1 MKLITRI
8 VSLFILAALAS
19 CTPSKKDEN
28 AMAAAKSSLDSL
40 FVNYHED
47 RFKLFPFEATS
58 AGDNRYND
66 VFYNDVTQEYRD
78 RIKNFYS
85 RYEEQLKAIDTASLE
100 EDDRISY
107 EVLLRDC
114 AINLEGFKFKDY
126 LMPIN
131 QFNSTP
137 LFIGQLA
144 SGSSIQPFKT
154 VTDYENWLKR
164 LDGYVIWCDSAIANM
179 RRGMKEGYVLPKA
192 LAQKVIPQLSDLD
205 HGPVK
210 DHLYYGPITL
220 LPDSFPGDEKLRL
233 TKAYEDMIANKII
246 PAHKKLNDFFKK
258 EYLPACRTTSG
269 IDGTPLG
276 KDYYAYVIQVY
287 TTTDKSAEE
296 IFALGKSEVER
307 ISKEMEAV
315 KEQVG
320 HKGDL
325 KSFFDVLRKK
335 KELMP
340 FTKPE
345 EVIAHF
351 NAIHEKMKPSLTK
364 LFDKTPKTG
373 FEVKRTEA
381 FREASASAEYFPGS
395 LDGTRAGVFYVPVP
409 NVKEYNIL
417 SDEDLF
423 LHEAIPG
430 HHYQISLQQEN
441 TELPEFRKTLF
452 YSAYTEGWA
461 LYTESLG
468 KELGLYTDPYQYFGM
483 LCGEMHRA
491 IRLVV
496 DVGMHTQ
503 GWTREQAIQYSLD
516 HEAESEES
524 VTAEIERYMSWPA
537 QALSYKVGQLKIRE
551 LRTKAENELGD
562 TFVIG
567 QFHNKVLESGCLP
580 LTILENKINRWIV
593 TEKNATTK

>member
-1 MKLITRI
+1 MKFFNLIAAM
-8 VSLFILAALAS
+8 FILASITS
-19 CTPSKKDEN
+19 CTSSKKDE
-28 AMAAAKSSLDSL
+28 ASAADTKSMLDSL
-40 FVNYHED
+40 FVQYHDE

-66 VFYNDVTQEYRD
+66 VFHNDITQEYRD
-78 RIKNFYS
+78 KVKDFYT
-85 RYEEQLKAIDTASLE
+85 RYAEQLKNIDTAALQE
-100 EDDRISY
+100 NDRIDY
-107 EVLLRDC
+107 DVLVRDC

-126 LMPIN
+126 FMPIN
-131 QFNSTP
+131 QFNATP

-154 VTDYENWLKR
+154 VEDYENWLKR

-179 RRGMKEGYVLPKA
+179 RQGMKEGYVLPKA
-192 LAQKVIPQLSDLD
+192 LVQKVIPQLTDLD

-210 DHLYYGPITL
+210 DHLYYGPIKL
-220 LPDSFPGDEKLRL
+220 LPDSFASDEKLRL
-233 TKAYEDMIANKII
+233 TKAYEAMITNKII
-246 PAHKKLNDFFKK
+246 PAHKKLADFFKN
-258 EYLPACRTTSG
+258 EYLPASRTTSG

-276 KDYYAYVIQVY
+276 KEYYAYAIKVY
-287 TTTDKSAEE
+287 TTTDKSADE

-320 HKGDL
+320 YKGDL
-325 KSFFDVLRKK
+325 KSFFEALRNK

-351 NAIHEKMKPSLTK
+351 NAIHEKMKPSLAK
-364 LFDKTPKTG
+364 LFDKTPKTA

-381 FREASASAEYFPGS
+381 FREASASAEYNAGS
-395 LDGTRAGVFYVPVP
+395 LDGTRPGIFYVPVP
-409 NVKEYNIL
+409 DAKTYNIL

-441 TELPEFRKTLF
+441 AELPEFRKTMF
-452 YSAYTEGWA
+452 NSAYGEGWA

-496 DVGMHTQ
+496 DAGMHTQ

-537 QALSYKVGQLKIRE
+537 QALSYKIGQLKIRE
-551 LRTKAENELGD
+551 LRTKAEKELGD
-562 TFVIG
+562 KFDIG

-580 LTILENKINRWIV
+580 LTILENKINRWIT
-593 TEKNATTK
+593 TEKNAAM

>member
-1 MKLITRI
+1 MKSIKLI
-8 VSLFILAALAS
+8 VYMVILASMVS
-19 CTPSKKDEN
+19 CTSSTTEDTATN
-28 AMAAAKSSLDSL
+28 AKSSLDSL
-40 FVNYHED
+40 FVRYHEE

-66 VFYNDVTQEYRD
+66 IFHNDITLEYRE
-78 RIKNFYS
+78 KVKAFYS
-85 RYEEQLKAIDTASLE
+85 KYAAELQAIDTAALLE
-100 EDDRISY
+100 KDRISY
-107 EVLLRDC
+107 DVLLRDC
-114 AINLEGFKFKDY
+114 TINLEGFKFKDY

-164 LDGYVIWCDSAIANM
+164 LDGYVVWCDSAIANM
-179 RRGMKEGYVLPKA
+179 RQGMKEGYVLPKA
-192 LAQKVIPQLSDLD
+192 LSLKVIPQLSDLD

-210 DHLYYGPITL
+210 DHLYYGPIKL
-220 LPDSFPGDEKLRL
+220 LPDSFSTEEKSRL
-233 TKAYEDMIANKII
+233 TKLYEDMITNKII
-246 PAHKKLNDFFKK
+246 PAHKKLNDFFKN
-258 EYLPACRTTSG
+258 EYLPAGRTTSG

-276 KDYYAYVIQVY
+276 KDYYAHAIKVY
-287 TTTDKSAEE
+287 TTTDKTAEE

-307 ISKEMEAV
+307 ISNEMEAV
-315 KEQVG
+315 KQQVG
-320 HKGDL
+320 YQGDL

-335 KELMP
+335 KDLMP
-340 FTKPE
+340 FAKPE

-351 NAIHEKMKPSLTK
+351 NAIHEKMKPSLAK
-364 LFDKTPKTG
+364 LFDKTPKTP
-373 FEVKRTEA
+373 FEVRRTEA
-381 FREASASAEYFPGS
+381 FREASASAEYVNGS
-395 LDGTRAGVFYVPVP
+395 LDGTRPGIFYVPVP
-409 NVKEYNIL
+409 NVKAYNIL

-441 TELPEFRKTLF
+441 ADLPEFRKTLF
-452 YSAYTEGWA
+452 YSAFGEGWA

-483 LCGEMHRA
+483 LSGEIHRA

-496 DVGMHTQ
+496 DAGMHTQ
-503 GWTREQAIQYSLD
+503 GWTREQAIQYSLE
-516 HEAESEES
+516 HEAESLES

-537 QALSYKVGQLKIRE
+537 QALSYKAGQLKIRE
-551 LRTKAENELGD
+551 LRTKAEKELGD
-562 TFVIG
+562 KFVIG
-567 QFHNKVLESGCLP
+567 QFHNKVLEDGCLP
-580 LTILENKINRWIV
+580 LTILENKIDRWIDS
-593 TEKNATTK
+593 EKAKPAN

>member
-1 MKLITRI
+1 MKPIILI
-8 VSLFILAALAS
+8 VSMFILAAMMS
-19 CTPSKKDEN
+19 CTSSKKEEN
-28 AMAAAKSSLDSL
+28 SAADAKSSLDSL
-40 FVNYHED
+40 LVKYHED

-66 VFYNDVTQEYRD
+66 VFYNDITQEYRN
-78 RIKNFYS
+78 KAKEFYS
-85 RYEEQLKAIDTASLE
+85 GYAEQLKAIDTAALVE
-100 EDDRISY
+100 NDRMSY
-107 EVLLRDC
+107 DILLRDC
-114 AINLEGFKFKDY
+114 EINLEAFKFKDY
-126 LMPIN
+126 LLPIN
-131 QFNSTP
+131 QFTSTP

-164 LDGYVIWCDSAIANM
+164 LEGYVIWCDSAIANM
-179 RRGMKEGYVLPKA
+179 RQGMKEGYVLPKA
-192 LAQKVIPQLSDLD
+192 LALKVIPQLADLD

-210 DHLYYGPITL
+210 DHLYYGPIAA
-220 LPDSFPGDEKLRL
+220 LPDSFPGDEKARL

-246 PAHKKLNDFFKK
+246 PAHKKLSDFFKN

-276 KDYYAYVIQVY
+276 KDFYAYAIKVY
-287 TTTDKSAEE
+287 TTTDKSADE
-296 IFALGKSEVER
+296 IFALGKSEVKR
-307 ISKEMEAV
+307 ISKEMETV

-320 HKGDL
+320 YKGDL
-325 KSFFDVLRKK
+325 KSFFVVLRKK

-351 NAIHEKMKPSLTK
+351 NAIHEKMKPSLAT
-364 LFDKTPKTG
+364 LFDKTPKTA

-381 FREASASAEYFPGS
+381 FREASASAEYSAGS
-395 LDGTRAGVFYVPVP
+395 LDGTRPGVFYVPVP

-483 LCGEMHRA
+483 LSGEMHRA

-496 DVGMHTQ
+496 DAGMHTQ

-516 HEAESEES
+516 HEAESLEGI
-524 VTAEIERYMSWPA
+524 TAEIERYMSWPA

-551 LRTKAENELGD
+551 LRTKAEKELGD
-562 TFVIG
+562 KFVIG
-567 QFHNKVLESGCLP
+567 QFHNQVLESGCLP
-580 LTILENKINRWIV
+580 LTILENKINRWIA
-593 TEKNATTK
+593 TEKNRVAH